1 MRLIAVLLLAAV
13 PCAWAQDAGQAPG
26 DVPLARQSATAH
38 ADGLLAEGRYAEA
51 IREYDRHLEGSPR
64 DARALLMRGVAEQ
77 NSGMHSDAMSSFF
90 AVLQEIPEQRRALV
104 GLAAGMGNLGEY
116 GQALGYLERAL
127 ASSPSSAIIL
137 NYAERMEATVA
148 KYPHDPVPKPDWVS
162 MSEPPDPG
170 ARWLAEA
177 AGRWGSGAMAD
188 YEFAPYVAY
197 MEDAGMLEIA
207 RDAGRTSIPH
217 WARGNGALWASGQIT
232 AGEFAAGIQYMSEA
246 GVADIDVP
254 RSAAEREERGARQA
268 AEFARYVR
276 AVESEASS
284 AKRYVEFPN
293 PSPDVIKKFMRDRA
307 KWNFDQE
314 IAASSAS
321 FPGPEVAR
329 GSGQTVVTYRIYVN
343 EQPHGLPLDHIP
355 TLLEAAAYWE
365 GRELSEGGRDARVEF
380 ELNPSKDGASVW
392 VTWVVRELGQGVLGH
407 AHIGKGVVEVA
418 LGDYGCDGSFQLYD
432 VGSVGL
438 VMRHEL
444 GHSIGLGH
452 SEDKSDIMYPTLRPA
467 YAYCILGDFGRPA
480 HQP

>member
-1 MRLIAVLLLAAV
+1 MRVIAVLILAAV
-13 PCAWAQDAGQAPG
+13 PCAWAQDAGQTPG
-26 DVPLARQSATAH
+26 GEPPVLPSATAD
-38 ADGLLAEGRYAEA
+38 ADRLLAEGRYAEA
-51 IREYDRHLEGSPR
+51 IREYDRHLEGSPG
-64 DARALLMRGVAEQ
+64 DARALVMRGVAEQ
-77 NSGMHSDAMSSFF
+77 NSGMHAEAMSSFF

-127 ASSPSSAIIL
+127 ASNPSSAIIL

-148 KYPHDPVPKPDWVS
+148 KYPHEPVAKPDLVS

-188 YEFAPYVAY
+188 YEFAPYIAY

-217 WARGNGALWASGQIT
+217 WARGNGELWASGQIT

-246 GVADIDVP
+246 GAADIDMP
-254 RSAAEREERGARQA
+254 RTAAEKEERGAEQA
-268 AEFARYVR
+268 AAFARYAR
-276 AVESEASS
+276 AVESEARSE
-284 AKRYVEFPN
+284 KRYVEFPN

-307 KWNFDQE
+307 KWNFDRE
-314 IAASSAS
+314 IAGSAAG
-321 FPGPEVAR
+321 FPDPEVSRGPAETVAR
-329 GSGQTVVTYRIYVN
+329 YKVYVN

-355 TLLEAAAYWE
+355 TLREAAAYWE

-380 ELNPSKDGASVW
+380 ELVPSRAGASVW

-407 AHIGKGVVEVA
+407 AHLGKGVVEVA

-432 VGSVGL
+432 VDSVGL
-438 VMRHEL
+438 IMRHEL

-452 SEDKSDIMYPTLRPA
+452 SENRADIMYPTLRQT

-480 HQP
+480 HQ